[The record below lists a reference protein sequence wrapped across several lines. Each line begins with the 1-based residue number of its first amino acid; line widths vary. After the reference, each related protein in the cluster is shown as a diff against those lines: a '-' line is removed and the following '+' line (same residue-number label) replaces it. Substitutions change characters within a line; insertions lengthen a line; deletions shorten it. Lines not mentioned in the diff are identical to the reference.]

1 MMTDS
6 PKPLNGRGIKYFSVP
21 VPVGAAVALP
31 PLVNRADKGWQ
42 CNCHPNES
50 RTATAGRGFAFLRTA
65 TAGRGFAWLLTAILL
80 SFALRPANGAEPPL
94 WEQDPYDTILFDAT
108 NNHAEVRVEPL
119 KFPNRKIPDS
129 PNPTDKIEIR
139 LLDEP
144 DKSGPVEWRHI
155 EKIILFEDRVLAKA
169 NELVAAEKLDEAY
182 DYFKYLFDRNPN
194 TAGLSVGYEN
204 YLYEEAKL
212 SHRNQKYDEALALLR
227 QIFSANPKRQDLDK
241 ALGLATDKL
250 VEQYAA
256 QNRFAAARILV
267 RDLAAAFPGH
277 PVAAAWSE
285 RIRERADAYL
295 REARS
300 AAQKGDWSKASE
312 QCRLL
317 AAVWPALPGGKEL
330 AREIHQKYPQIAVGV
345 MSAPQAGGGN
355 ALADWSL
362 RRDRR
367 LCYRTLTEYLGPGME
382 GGRYLCPVGK
392 CTLDAESLGRRLLI
406 QIKPEIRWANGAA
419 ELTSYDVSRRLWAM
433 ADPADPAFSEDWAEL
448 LAGTVLKG
456 VADLEVEL
464 RRPHVR
470 PEALLQILLAPYGES
485 PAPNGPV
492 PPNGPFF
499 PLQPLGEGGAAGA
512 PNELQA
518 NALPKTG
525 AAQSAIPPTANIYTE
540 TIFRANPRYFAAR
553 PAQPKEA
560 IVRHYPFGANA
571 IRALKRGEIQVLDR
585 VAPWNLPALKNDPK
599 ITVGKYGVPL
609 VHCLVPNF
617 RRQPTANRAF
627 RRALAY
633 GLHREAIL
641 AQIVGKEP
649 LEGCRVVS
657 GPFPAGLS
665 SDDPLNYAYDERI
678 EPRPCDP
685 RMAAALA
692 GLSLKAF
699 KEAEK
704 AQGREAKKL
713 PRLVLAHPNEEIA
726 NAACASIKHQLN
738 QVHIEVDLKPLAGP
752 IPDRVPDDVDLLYA
766 ELAMGEPATDAA
778 RLLGASGLAGGGS
791 PYVALAVKQLERA
804 SDWGAIR
811 AQLRRLHRIVF
822 DDVTVVPLWQLVDFY
837 AYRKGNRG
845 IGEKPVTIYQN
856 IEQWQPAFNYPDGE

>member
-1 MMTDS
+1 VTTDAL
-6 PKPLNGRGIKYFSVP
+6 KPLLGCGIKYFSLLP
-21 VPVGAAVALP
+21 PVGAAGALP
-31 PLVNRADKGWQ
+31 PLVKCADKGWQ

-50 RTATAGRGFAFLRTA
+50 RTATNSRGFALFRTA
-65 TAGRGFAWLLTAILL
+65 TGGRGFAWLLAALFL
-80 SFALRPANGAEPPL
+80 SLALHPANGAEPPL
-94 WEQDPYDTILFDAT
+94 LEQDPYDTIRFDAA

-129 PNPTDKIEIR
+129 PKPTDKIDIQ

-144 DKSGPVEWRHI
+144 EKSGPVEWRHI

-182 DYFKYLFDRNPN
+182 DYFKYLFDRYPN
-194 TAGLSVGYEN
+194 IAGLNDGYEN

-212 SHRNQKYDEALALLR
+212 SQRNQKFDESLALLR
-227 QIFSANPKRQDLDK
+227 QLFAVDPKRQGLDK

-250 VEQYAA
+250 VEHYAA
-256 QNRFAAARILV
+256 QNRFAAARILI
-267 RDLAAAFPGH
+267 RDLAEAFPGH

-285 RIRERADAYL
+285 RIGKQSDAYL
-295 REARS
+295 SEARS

-312 QCRLL
+312 QCRQL
-317 AAVWPALPGGKEL
+317 AAVWPALPGAKEL
-330 AREIHQKYPQIAVGV
+330 AEEIHQKYPLIAVGV
-345 MSAPQAGGGN
+345 MSAPQTGGEN

-367 LCYRTLTEYLGPGME
+367 LFYRTLTEYLGPGME

-392 CTLDAESLGRRLLI
+392 CTLDAESLGRRLLV
-406 QIKPEIRWANGAA
+406 QIKPDIRWAGGAA

-448 LAGTVLKG
+448 LEGTALKG
-456 VADLEVEL
+456 VADLEVAL

-470 PEALLQILLAPYGES
+470 PEALLQIRLAPYGES
-485 PAPNGPV
+485 LAAAKFV
-492 PPNGPFF
+492 PPNGPFLL
-499 PLQPLGEGGAAGA
+499 PLSATAGLPGSAGNTDDQALRGSRA
-512 PNELQA
+512 PFA
-518 NALPKTG
+518 V
-525 AAQSAIPPTANIYTE
+525 PPPSDIFME
-540 TIFRANPRYFAAR
+540 TVFRANPQYFAAR
-553 PAQPKEA
+553 PAQPKEL
-560 IVRHYPFGANA
+560 IVRHYPIGANA
-571 IRALKRGEIQVLDR
+571 IRALKRGEIQLLDR
-585 VAPWNLPALKNDPK
+585 VAPWNLPSLKNDPK

-617 RRQPTANRAF
+617 RRQPTANRVF

-633 GLHREAIL
+633 GLNRDAIL

-649 LEGCRVVS
+649 VEGCRVVS

-665 SDDPLNYAYDERI
+665 NDDPLNYAYDERI
-678 EPRPCDP
+678 ESRPCEP

-692 GLSLKAF
+692 ALSLKAF
-699 KEAEK
+699 KDAEK
-704 AQGREAKKL
+704 EQGREVKKL
-713 PRLVLAHPNEEIA
+713 PRLVLAHPDNEIA
-726 NAACASIKHQLN
+726 KTACDSIRYQLN
-738 QVHIEVDLKPLAGP
+738 LVHIEVDLKPIKGP
-752 IPDRVPDDVDLLYA
+752 MPDRVPDDVDLLYA

-778 RLLGASGLAGGGS
+778 RLLGESGLAGEGS
-791 PYVALAVKQLERA
+791 PYVALAVKQLESAADWA
-804 SDWGAIR
+804 SIR

-822 DDVTVVPLWQLVDFY
+822 DDVTVVPLWQLIDFY

-845 IGEKPVTIYQN
+845 IGDKPFTIYQN
-856 IEQWQPAFNYPDGE
+856 IEQWQPAFSYPDGE